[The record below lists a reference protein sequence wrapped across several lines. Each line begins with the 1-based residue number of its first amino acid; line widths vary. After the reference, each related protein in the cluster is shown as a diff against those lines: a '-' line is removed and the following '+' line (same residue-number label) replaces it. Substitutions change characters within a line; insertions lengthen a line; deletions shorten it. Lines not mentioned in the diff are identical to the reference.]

1 MHGLNSAILTIFQK
15 GLEWPCPQKVI
26 KFFLFWDLMKYWK
39 ATLASAYSFTLIYS
53 KITVCTVTAA
63 PEIKKPEETFT
74 KTKESIYEKPI
85 EVYDL
90 KPVTEISEEKSS
102 NGMN

>member
-1 MHGLNSAILTIFQK
+1 
-15 GLEWPCPQKVI
+15 
-26 KFFLFWDLMKYWK
+26 MK
-39 ATLASAYSFTLIYS
+39 
-53 KITVCTVTAA
+53 AA

-74 KTKESIYEKPI
+74 KSKESIYEKPI

-90 KPVTEISEEKSS
+90 KSVTVIGEEKRS

>member
-1 MHGLNSAILTIFQK
+1 M
-15 GLEWPCPQKVI
+15 
-26 KFFLFWDLMKYWK
+26 
-39 ATLASAYSFTLIYS
+39 
-53 KITVCTVTAA
+53 TAA

-90 KPVTEISEEKSS
+90 KPETEISEEKSS